1 GGATAR
7 AVLEATGTSALHLVE
22 ELDPG
27 IVLARP
33 VGRDT
38 VPVITKSGAFGDDR
52 TLLRAVQRITVEE
65 GSTPRAS

>member
-1 GGATAR
+1 S